1 MTYRHLAGRL
11 IEAQRAMLGQRA
23 VDLART
29 VDGIEV
35 TNEGNVTA
43 VEDREAVAALVDK
56 YVDIL
61 GDPALTRLES
71 AATEFE
77 DELVLPA
84 NLGGPEELP
93 ADAMENGLIRSDADA
108 TAEPDLDL
116 DLDDAEEIEIE
127 TAGAGTETG
136 GRDGSAVEDQRDG
149 GAEQIV
155 EATVSVESGGG
166 VVETASLGSE
176 AIVETAEEGKTE
188 DVIVEYNT
196 RGESA
201 FGADTVGADGD
212 LTSVYLMA
220 EDENG
225 WETPIAVNE
234 AILDAVTLASG
245 LGQDEM
251 GNVSDYV
258 DPERVVDVLGADGT
272 IPISFEVEGHNVTVH
287 PSGTVRVH

>member
-43 VEDREAVAALVDK
+43 VEDRDAVAALVDK

-93 ADAMENGLIRSDADA
+93 AGAMENGLIRSEADA
-108 TAEPDLDL
+108 AAEPDLDL
-116 DLDDAEEIEIE
+116 DLDEAEEIEIE
-127 TAGAGTETG
+127 TAGTGTETG
-136 GRDGSAVEDQRDG
+136 SQSAVADQRDS

-166 VVETASLGSE
+166 VVETASLGSDE
-176 AIVETAEEGKTE
+176 IVETAEEGKTE